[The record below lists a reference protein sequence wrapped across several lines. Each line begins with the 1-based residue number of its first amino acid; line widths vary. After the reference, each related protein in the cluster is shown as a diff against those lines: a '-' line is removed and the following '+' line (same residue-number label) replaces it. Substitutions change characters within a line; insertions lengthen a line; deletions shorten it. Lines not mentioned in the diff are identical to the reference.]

1 MHSCFSPLLFV
12 NLSKIGTPFFQEPSL
27 GRERREGGR
36 KKNGTDSIFSESVL
50 TSDQRVLVLKRTGA
64 LQGEI
69 PCVWNDKVASYPLS
83 FSLTPL
89 LMILIPLS
97 SCVLSAA
104 LVICSLRDKNR
115 DRLVFSE
122 PLLVVRCWWLESA
135 YTQIRAQSRL
145 VKNRD
150 SHC

>member
-1 MHSCFSPLLFV
+1 MGQTSRACQSR
-12 NLSKIGTPFFQEPSL
+12 G
-27 GRERREGGR
+27 
-36 KKNGTDSIFSESVL
+36 KKGTDSIFSESVL
-50 TSDQRVLVLKRTGA
+50 TSDQRVLVLKCAAA

-83 FSLTPL
+83 FNLTPL

-115 DRLVFSE
+115 KKNGTDSIFSESVLTSDQRVLVLKRTAVFSVNGFMILNGRSTVNRISQRS
-122 PLLVVRCWWLESA
+122 PG
-135 YTQIRAQSRL
+135 SR
-145 VKNRD
+145 
-150 SHC
+150 S